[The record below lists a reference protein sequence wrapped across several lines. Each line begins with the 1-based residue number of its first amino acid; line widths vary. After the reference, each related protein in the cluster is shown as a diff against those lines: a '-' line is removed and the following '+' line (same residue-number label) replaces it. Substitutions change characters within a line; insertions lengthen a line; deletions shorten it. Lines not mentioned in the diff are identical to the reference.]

1 MFSQACFILFTG
13 WSALEGRSLFLELRV
28 CFWGGGG
35 GFEWRGSIWRGVIME
50 GEGSAWRKV
59 VSMEVGLYGGGLH
72 GGQFAWWG
80 LPLEGVC
87 MEGVCMEGGMH
98 GGRYAWRS
106 RPSPLSK
113 YSQVALGMHPTVM
126 NSFFHNFLERS
137 FA

>member
-1 MFSQACFILFTG
+1 
-13 WSALEGRSLFLELRV
+13 
-28 CFWGGGG
+28 
-35 GFEWRGSIWRGVIME
+35 ME

-106 RPSPLSK
+106 RPSPPVEIQSSGIRYASYCNEFFLS
-113 YSQVALGMHPTVM
+113 
-126 NSFFHNFLERS
+126 
-137 FA
+137 